1 MNITKDNIKTKKSRN
16 SVPLFVSDIGAI
28 YRWAETKFYIDK
40 TFLTS
45 TRRLPLLF
53 LPRGIGTHFCAF
65 NELQGYS
72 YSYVEIYAKEK
83 ILEEDKLRIWIFCNS
98 SLLWLL
104 RECTGRTNLGG
115 GMLKAEATDL
125 KTLPLCFDF
134 QDIKEIKSIFETAK
148 DQIISTKLEDVLKS
162 PIHQRIDSIVFDYFN
177 LPKKNFIIDLLK
189 EKMNRRMRKSK
200 LAKVS

>member
-1 MNITKDNIKTKKSRN
+1 M
-16 SVPLFVSDIGAI
+16 
-28 YRWAETKFYIDK
+28 
-40 TFLTS
+40 
-45 TRRLPLLF
+45 
-53 LPRGIGTHFCAF
+53 
-65 NELQGYS
+65 
-72 YSYVEIYAKEK
+72 
-83 ILEEDKLRIWIFCNS
+83 
-98 SLLWLL
+98 

-177 LPKKNFIIDLLK
+177 LPKKNFIIDL
-189 EKMNRRMRKSK
+189 
-200 LAKVS
+200 